1 MSLPCTKEQVMKGGM
16 RVALG
21 VAAGYFLG
29 RTRKMKVALMLAGA
43 GATGRLPDNSRQLV
57 REGIKR
63 LGESAEVG
71 KLTESVRG
79 ELTDAAKRAAV
90 AAASNRIDALTNRI
104 EGVGSG
110 VGESVGKVGE
120 DVGDTV
126 GKVGEGL
133 LGGGKDDADEE
144 EQDGEAEKGEKGD
157 RGEKDTATAESA
169 TPKSTSTRQRTKR
182 TKSAADTDD
191 ADTGDAGGTE
201 SDEDVGSDHEE
212 GRDDAAPRRRS
223 SARGSAA
230 RRGTPRTRKDSE
242 STSRTRTRSATAAD
256 APVRRTGR

>member
-1 MSLPCTKEQVMKGGM
+1 MSLPRTKEQVMKGGM

-133 LGGGKDDADEE
+133 LGGGKDDEDEE
-144 EQDGEAEKGEKGD
+144 EQDGKAEKGEKS
-157 RGEKDTATAESA
+157 EKDTATAESA
-169 TPKSTSTRQRTKR
+169 TPKSTSSRQRTKR

-191 ADTGDAGGTE
+191 ADTGDAGGAE

>member
-1 MSLPCTKEQVMKGGM
+1 M

-144 EQDGEAEKGEKGD
+144 EQDGKAEKGEKG
-157 RGEKDTATAESA
+157 TATAESA
-169 TPKSTSTRQRTKR
+169 TPKSTSSRQRTKR
-182 TKSAADTDD
+182 TKFAADTDD

>member
-1 MSLPCTKEQVMKGGM
+1 MKGGM

-144 EQDGEAEKGEKGD
+144 EQDGKAEK
-157 RGEKDTATAESA
+157 GEKDTATAESA
-169 TPKSTSTRQRTKR
+169 TPKSGSSRQRTKR

-191 ADTGDAGGTE
+191 ADTGEAGGTE

>member
-1 MSLPCTKEQVMKGGM
+1 M

-133 LGGGKDDADEE
+133 LGGGKDDEDEE
-144 EQDGEAEKGEKGD
+144 EQDRKAEK
-157 RGEKDTATAESA
+157 GEKDTATAESA
-169 TPKSTSTRQRTKR
+169 TPKSTSSRQRTKR

-191 ADTGDAGGTE
+191 ADTGDAGGAE

>member
-1 MSLPCTKEQVMKGGM
+1 MKGGM

-133 LGGGKDDADEE
+133 LGGGRDDADEE
-144 EQDGEAEKGEKGD
+144 EQDGKAEK
-157 RGEKDTATAESA
+157 GEKDTATAESA
-169 TPKSTSTRQRTKR
+169 TPKSGSSRQRTKR

>member
-1 MSLPCTKEQVMKGGM
+1 MSLPRTKEQVMKGGM

-133 LGGGKDDADEE
+133 LGGGKDDEDEE
-144 EQDGEAEKGEKGD
+144 EQDGKAEK
-157 RGEKDTATAESA
+157 GEKDTATAESA
-169 TPKSTSTRQRTKR
+169 TPKSTSSRQRTKR

>member
-1 MSLPCTKEQVMKGGM
+1 M

-144 EQDGEAEKGEKGD
+144 EQDGKAEK
-157 RGEKDTATAESA
+157 GEKDTATAESA
-169 TPKSTSTRQRTKR
+169 TPKSGSSRQRTKR

>member
-1 MSLPCTKEQVMKGGM
+1 MSLPRTKEQVMKGGM

-133 LGGGKDDADEE
+133 LGGGKDDEDEE
-144 EQDGEAEKGEKGD
+144 EQDGKAEK
-157 RGEKDTATAESA
+157 GEKDTATAESA
-169 TPKSTSTRQRTKR
+169 TPKSTSSRQRTKR

-191 ADTGDAGGTE
+191 ADTGDAGGAE

>member
-1 MSLPCTKEQVMKGGM
+1 MKGGM

-133 LGGGKDDADEE
+133 LGGGKDDEDEE
-144 EQDGEAEKGEKGD
+144 EQDGKAEK
-157 RGEKDTATAESA
+157 GEKDTATAESA
-169 TPKSTSTRQRTKR
+169 TPKSGSSRQRTKR

>member
-1 MSLPCTKEQVMKGGM
+1 MKGGM

-110 VGESVGKVGE
+110 VDESVGKVGE

-144 EQDGEAEKGEKGD
+144 EQDGKAEK
-157 RGEKDTATAESA
+157 GEKDTATAESA
-169 TPKSTSTRQRTKR
+169 TPKSGSSRQRTKR
-182 TKSAADTDD
+182 TKSSADTDD

>member
-1 MSLPCTKEQVMKGGM
+1 MKGGM

-110 VGESVGKVGE
+110 AGESVGKVGE

-133 LGGGKDDADEE
+133 LGGGKDDEDEE
-144 EQDGEAEKGEKGD
+144 EQDGKAEK
-157 RGEKDTATAESA
+157 GEKDTATAESA
-169 TPKSTSTRQRTKR
+169 TPKSTSSRQRTKR

-191 ADTGDAGGTE
+191 ADTGDAGGAE

>member
-1 MSLPCTKEQVMKGGM
+1 M

-133 LGGGKDDADEE
+133 LGGGKDDEDEE
-144 EQDGEAEKGEKGD
+144 EQDGKAEK
-157 RGEKDTATAESA
+157 GEKDTATAESA
-169 TPKSTSTRQRTKR
+169 TPKSTSSRQRTKR

-191 ADTGDAGGTE
+191 ADTGDAGGAE

-212 GRDDAAPRRRS
+212 GRDDAAPRRRY

-242 STSRTRTRSATAAD
+242 STSRTRRRSATAAD

>member
-1 MSLPCTKEQVMKGGM
+1 MKGGM

-21 VAAGYFLG
+21 VAVGYFLG

-43 GATGRLPDNSRQLV
+43 GATGRLPSNSRELV

-63 LGESAEVG
+63 LGDSAEVG

-110 VGESVGKVGE
+110 VGEGVGKVGE

-133 LGGGKDDADEE
+133 LGGKESQGDENEEAPETDD
-144 EQDGEAEKGEKGD
+144 QDTEGS
-157 RGEKDTATAESA
+157 ESD
-169 TPKSTSTRQRTKR
+169 TSTGERPPAPRQRKKQIQSDDT
-182 TKSAADTDD
+182 TGADDQ
-191 ADTGDAGGTE
+191 
-201 SDEDVGSDHEE
+201 EE
-212 GRDDAAPRRRS
+212 PRRRPTAS
-223 SARGSAA
+223 RTSTS
-230 RRGTPRTRKDSE
+230 RRSTPRTRKDSE
-242 STSRTRTRSATAAD
+242 PKSRTRTRSTTSAD

>member
-1 MSLPCTKEQVMKGGM
+1 MKGGM

-110 VGESVGKVGE
+110 VDESVGKVGE

-144 EQDGEAEKGEKGD
+144 EQDGKAEK
-157 RGEKDTATAESA
+157 GEKDTATAESA
-169 TPKSTSTRQRTKR
+169 TPKSGSSRQRTKR

>member
-1 MSLPCTKEQVMKGGM
+1 MKGGM

-110 VGESVGKVGE
+110 VGDSVGKVGE

-144 EQDGEAEKGEKGD
+144 EQDGKAEKD
-157 RGEKDTATAESA
+157 EKDTATAESA
-169 TPKSTSTRQRTKR
+169 TPKSGSSRQRTKR

>member
-1 MSLPCTKEQVMKGGM
+1 MKGGM

-133 LGGGKDDADEE
+133 LGGGKDDEDEE
-144 EQDGEAEKGEKGD
+144 EQDRKAEK
-157 RGEKDTATAESA
+157 GEKDTATAESA
-169 TPKSTSTRQRTKR
+169 TPKSTSSRQRTKR

-191 ADTGDAGGTE
+191 ADTGDAGGAE

>member
-1 MSLPCTKEQVMKGGM
+1 MKGGM

-133 LGGGKDDADEE
+133 LGGGKDDEDEE
-144 EQDGEAEKGEKGD
+144 EQDGKAEK
-157 RGEKDTATAESA
+157 GEKDTATAESA
-169 TPKSTSTRQRTKR
+169 TPKSTSSRQRTKR

-191 ADTGDAGGTE
+191 ADTGDAGGAE

>member
-1 MSLPCTKEQVMKGGM
+1 M

-110 VGESVGKVGE
+110 VDESVGKVGE

-144 EQDGEAEKGEKGD
+144 EQDGKAEK
-157 RGEKDTATAESA
+157 GEKDTATAESA
-169 TPKSTSTRQRTKR
+169 TPKSGSSRQRTKR

>member
-1 MSLPCTKEQVMKGGM
+1 M

-133 LGGGKDDADEE
+133 LGGGKDDEDEE
-144 EQDGEAEKGEKGD
+144 EQDGKAEK
-157 RGEKDTATAESA
+157 GEKDTATAESA
-169 TPKSTSTRQRTKR
+169 TPKSGSSRQRTKR

>member
-1 MSLPCTKEQVMKGGM
+1 M

-144 EQDGEAEKGEKGD
+144 EQDGKAEKGD

-169 TPKSTSTRQRTKR
+169 TPKSTSSRQRTKR

-212 GRDDAAPRRRS
+212 GPDDAAPRRRS

-242 STSRTRTRSATAAD
+242 STSRSRTRSATAAD

>member
-1 MSLPCTKEQVMKGGM
+1 MKGGM

-133 LGGGKDDADEE
+133 LGGGKDEKDDADEE
-144 EQDGEAEKGEKGD
+144 EQDGKAEKGEK
-157 RGEKDTATAESA
+157 GEKDTATAESA
-169 TPKSTSTRQRTKR
+169 TPKSTSSRQRTKR

>member
-1 MSLPCTKEQVMKGGM
+1 M

-110 VGESVGKVGE
+110 AGESVGKVGE

-133 LGGGKDDADEE
+133 LGGGKDDEDEE
-144 EQDGEAEKGEKGD
+144 EQDGKAEK
-157 RGEKDTATAESA
+157 GEKDTATAESA
-169 TPKSTSTRQRTKR
+169 TPKSTSSRQRTKR

-191 ADTGDAGGTE
+191 ADTGDAGGAE

>member
-1 MSLPCTKEQVMKGGM
+1 M

-110 VGESVGKVGE
+110 VGESVGKLGE

-144 EQDGEAEKGEKGD
+144 GQDGKAEK
-157 RGEKDTATAESA
+157 GEKDTATAESA
-169 TPKSTSTRQRTKR
+169 TPKSTSSRQRTKR

-191 ADTGDAGGTE
+191 ADTGDAGGAE

>member
-1 MSLPCTKEQVMKGGM
+1 M

-144 EQDGEAEKGEKGD
+144 EQDGKAEK
-157 RGEKDTATAESA
+157 GEKDTATAESA
-169 TPKSTSTRQRTKR
+169 TPKSGSSRQRTKR

-191 ADTGDAGGTE
+191 ADTGEAGGTE

>member
-1 MSLPCTKEQVMKGGM
+1 MSLPRTKEQVMKGGM

-144 EQDGEAEKGEKGD
+144 EQDGKAEK
-157 RGEKDTATAESA
+157 GEKDTATAESA
-169 TPKSTSTRQRTKR
+169 TPKSGSSRQRTKR

>member
-1 MSLPCTKEQVMKGGM
+1 MKGGM

-133 LGGGKDDADEE
+133 LGGGKDDEDEE
-144 EQDGEAEKGEKGD
+144 EQDGKAEK
-157 RGEKDTATAESA
+157 GEKDTATAESA
-169 TPKSTSTRQRTKR
+169 TPKSTSSRQRTKR

-191 ADTGDAGGTE
+191 ADTGDAGGAE

-256 APVRRTGR
+256 APVRRTRR

>member
-1 MSLPCTKEQVMKGGM
+1 MSLPRTKEQVMKGGM

-110 VGESVGKVGE
+110 VDESVGKVGE

-144 EQDGEAEKGEKGD
+144 EQDGKAEK
-157 RGEKDTATAESA
+157 GEKDTATAESA
-169 TPKSTSTRQRTKR
+169 TPKSGSSRQRTKR

>member
-1 MSLPCTKEQVMKGGM
+1 MKGGM

-144 EQDGEAEKGEKGD
+144 EQDGKAEKGD

-169 TPKSTSTRQRTKR
+169 TPKSTSSRQRTKR

-212 GRDDAAPRRRS
+212 GPDDAAPRRRS

-242 STSRTRTRSATAAD
+242 STSRSRTRSATAAD

>member
-1 MSLPCTKEQVMKGGM
+1 MKGGM

-126 GKVGEGL
+126 GKVGDGL
-133 LGGGKDDADEE
+133 LGGGKDNEDEE
-144 EQDGEAEKGEKGD
+144 EQDGKAEK
-157 RGEKDTATAESA
+157 GEKDTATAESA
-169 TPKSTSTRQRTKR
+169 TPKSGSSRQRTKR

>member
-1 MSLPCTKEQVMKGGM
+1 M

-133 LGGGKDDADEE
+133 LGGGKDDEDEE
-144 EQDGEAEKGEKGD
+144 EQDGKAEK
-157 RGEKDTATAESA
+157 GEKDTATAESA
-169 TPKSTSTRQRTKR
+169 TPKSTSSRQRTKR

-191 ADTGDAGGTE
+191 ADTGDAGGAE

>member
-1 MSLPCTKEQVMKGGM
+1 MKGGM

-110 VGESVGKVGE
+110 VGESVGKVSE

-126 GKVGEGL
+126 GKVGEVGEGL
-133 LGGGKDDADEE
+133 LGGGKDNADEE
-144 EQDGEAEKGEKGD
+144 EQGGKAEK
-157 RGEKDTATAESA
+157 GEKDTATAESA
-169 TPKSTSTRQRTKR
+169 TSKSESRRQRTKR

-212 GRDDAAPRRRS
+212 GPDDAAPRRRS

-230 RRGTPRTRKDSE
+230 RRGPPRTRKDSE
-242 STSRTRTRSATAAD
+242 STSRPRPRSAPAAD

>member
-1 MSLPCTKEQVMKGGM
+1 MKGGM

-110 VGESVGKVGE
+110 VGESVGKLGE

-144 EQDGEAEKGEKGD
+144 GQDGKAEK
-157 RGEKDTATAESA
+157 GEKDTATAESA
-169 TPKSTSTRQRTKR
+169 TPKSTSSRQRTKR

-191 ADTGDAGGTE
+191 ADTGDAGGAE

>member
-1 MSLPCTKEQVMKGGM
+1 MSLPRTKEQVMKGGM

-144 EQDGEAEKGEKGD
+144 EQDGKAEK
-157 RGEKDTATAESA
+157 GEKDTATAESA
-169 TPKSTSTRQRTKR
+169 TPKSTSSRQRTKR

>member
-1 MSLPCTKEQVMKGGM
+1 M

-110 VGESVGKVGE
+110 VDESVGKVGE

-144 EQDGEAEKGEKGD
+144 EQDGKAEK
-157 RGEKDTATAESA
+157 GEKDTATAESA
-169 TPKSTSTRQRTKR
+169 TPKSGSSRQRTKR
-182 TKSAADTDD
+182 TKSSADTDD

>member
-1 MSLPCTKEQVMKGGM
+1 MKGGM

-144 EQDGEAEKGEKGD
+144 EQDGKAEKGEKG
-157 RGEKDTATAESA
+157 TATAESA
-169 TPKSTSTRQRTKR
+169 TPKSTSSRQRTKR
-182 TKSAADTDD
+182 TKFAADTDD

>member
-110 VGESVGKVGE
+110 VGESVGKLGE

-144 EQDGEAEKGEKGD
+144 GQDGKAEK
-157 RGEKDTATAESA
+157 GEKDTATAESA
-169 TPKSTSTRQRTKR
+169 TPKSTSSRQRTKR

-191 ADTGDAGGTE
+191 ADTGDAGGAE

>member
-1 MSLPCTKEQVMKGGM
+1 MSLPRTKEQVMKGGM

-133 LGGGKDDADEE
+133 LGGGKDDEDEE
-144 EQDGEAEKGEKGD
+144 EQDGKAEK
-157 RGEKDTATAESA
+157 GEKDTATAESA
-169 TPKSTSTRQRTKR
+169 TPKSTSSRQRTKR
-182 TKSAADTDD
+182 AKSAADTDD

-212 GRDDAAPRRRS
+212 GRDDAAPRHRS
-223 SARGSAA
+223 SARGSAS